1 MYPTIH
7 SLAVPGARLRVS
19 EDSLLISFDKE
30 HLSLSTAIY
39 GGGLRRVR
47 AVMNQRLRTFYGE
60 ESDFPGGSVAAY
72 LKRCIEKEGA
82 DSETSSALLTAAKV
96 YQYSHKVFTSGDLMV
111 EIVTTG
117 GVEKTACRASSKPL
131 YRERDGHFAPVG
143 TINMMVLIHGSLPE
157 GIMAR
162 SFITLTEGKSAALSD
177 LGIADVNN
185 GCPATGTGTDG
196 ITLVTEIGAERYTD
210 AGPFSELGSFL
221 AKAAYDSVTE
231 CLVTYD
237 KPWNAFEELR
247 TPKAVK
253 LGKG

>member
-82 DSETSSALLTAAKV
+82 DPETSSALLTAAKV

-185 GCPATGTGTDG
+185 GRPATGTGTDG

-231 CLVTYD
+231 CLLIYD
-237 KPWNAFEELR
+237 KPWNAFEEL
-247 TPKAVK
+247 
-253 LGKG
+253 